1 MRLCFATQNIHKLKE
16 VQAMLPSYIT
26 LVQPDDIGCKE
37 ELPETEATLEG
48 NSLQKATYLFQ
59 NYHSDCFAD
68 DTGLEIEALN
78 GEPGVYS
85 ARYAGEPK
93 NPEANMQLVLEK
105 LALQANKKARF
116 RTVITL
122 IINDVINS
130 FEGILNGEIISERR
144 GEKGFGYDPIF
155 IPKGFDRTLA
165 EMTLEEKNKI
175 SHRAIAFQKLNNFLT
190 QKTTSI

>member
-1 MRLCFATQNIHKLKE
+1 MRLCFATQNLHKLQE

-26 LVQPDDIGCKE
+26 LVQPEDIGCQE
-37 ELPETEATLEG
+37 ELPETQATLEG
-48 NSLQKATYLFQ
+48 NSLQKASYLFQ

-93 NPEANMQLVLEK
+93 NPEANMRLVLEK
-105 LALQANKKARF
+105 LASHPNKNARF

-122 IINDVINS
+122 IMNEVTNS
-130 FEGILNGEIISERR
+130 FEGILDGEIISDKR
-144 GEKGFGYDPIF
+144 GAKGFGYDPIF
-155 IPKGFDRTLA
+155 IPKGFDKTLA
-165 EMTLEEKNKI
+165 EMTIEEKNKI
-175 SHRAIAFQKLNNFLT
+175 SHRAIAFQKLNKFLT
-190 QKTTSI
+190 QNTTSI

>member
-16 VQAMLPSYIT
+16 VQAMLPSSIT
-26 LVQPDDIGCKE
+26 LVQPEDIGCLE
-37 ELPETEATLEG
+37 ELPETQATLEG
-48 NSLQKATYLFQ
+48 NSLQKANYLFQ

-93 NPEANMQLVLEK
+93 NPEANMQLVSEK
-105 LALQANKKARF
+105 LASHSNKKARF

-122 IINDVINS
+122 IMNGVTNS
-130 FEGILNGEIISERR
+130 FEGILDGEIISDKR
-144 GEKGFGYDPIF
+144 GAKGFGYDPIF

-190 QKTTSI
+190 QNNTSI